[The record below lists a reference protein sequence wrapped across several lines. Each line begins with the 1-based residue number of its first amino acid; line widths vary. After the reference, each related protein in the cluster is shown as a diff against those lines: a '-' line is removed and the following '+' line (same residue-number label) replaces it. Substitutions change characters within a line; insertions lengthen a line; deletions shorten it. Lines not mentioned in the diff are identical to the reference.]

1 MQDSNFI
8 EYLNNVAIAAGDI
21 ILEHYNGAYDIE
33 VKSDS
38 SPVTEAD
45 IAADRFISKKIREIS
60 NIPIISEEGDNK
72 VSPDIKKYFLVD
84 PLDGTK
90 SFIAK
95 TGEFTV
101 NIGLIENGKP
111 VYGVIYQ
118 PTEQELFYTHSGKC
132 YFKKGD
138 AAAVEIKCNGKPE
151 NNRFRVIASKSHLS
165 KETEDYIADIE
176 VSEFIK
182 AGSSLKFCK
191 LAQGKADLY
200 PRFSP
205 TMQWDT
211 AAGQA
216 ILEAAGGSVIN
227 EMGDIFSYHLD
238 DDKSVLKNGN
248 FIAMG
253 WRD

>member
-8 EYLNNVAIAAGDI
+8 EYLNEVAIAAGDI
-21 ILEHYNGAYDIE
+21 IMKHYKGDYDIE
-33 VKSDS
+33 IKADS

-72 VSPDIKKYFLVD
+72 LSPEITQYFLVD

-101 NIGLIENGKP
+101 NIGLIENGRP
-111 VYGVIYQ
+111 VWGVIYQ
-118 PTEQELFYTHSGKC
+118 PTEQELFYTNNGKC
-132 YFKKGD
+132 YFKKGE
-138 AAAVEIKCNGKPE
+138 AEAVEIKCNGKPE
-151 NNRFRVIASKSHLS
+151 RGEFKVIASKSHLS
-165 KETEDYIADIE
+165 KETENYIADIK

-216 ILEAAGGSVIN
+216 ILEAAGGSVTN
-227 EMGDIFSYHLD
+227 EMGDIFSYHLTD
-238 DDKSVLKNGN
+238 NKADLKNGN
-248 FIAMG
+248 FIAKG
-253 WRD
+253 WN